1 MSLGAIYSESSRER
15 ESAGSTT
22 KDTDVVGSL
31 LFLGGQDSSHHTGG
45 QAKNGQ
51 TLDNKVQPQKIQPDV
66 VGKIQDQIFKGKAQ
80 THYLKQ
86 RMECCLGI
94 ACRTLKNHLLVVAFS
109 DISNLTC

>member
-1 MSLGAIYSESSRER
+1 MLPCSLLSLGAIYSESSGER

-51 TLDNKVQPQKIQPDV
+51 TLDNKVHKKSNQ
-66 VGKIQDQIFKGKAQ
+66 
-80 THYLKQ
+80 
-86 RMECCLGI
+86 M
-94 ACRTLKNHLLVVAFS
+94 LLVKSRIRYSKAKPK
-109 DISNLTC
+109 LTIWNRGWSAAWV

>member
-1 MSLGAIYSESSRER
+1 MLPCSLLSLGAIYSESSGER

-51 TLDNKVQPQKIQPDV
+51 TLDNKVHKKSNQ
-66 VGKIQDQIFKGKAQ
+66 
-80 THYLKQ
+80 
-86 RMECCLGI
+86 M
-94 ACRTLKNHLLVVAFS
+94 LLVNSRIRHSKAKPKVTIWNRGWSAAWV
-109 DISNLTC
+109 